1 MISPSQL
8 SNSQNLG
15 ELVRPFTNQRGR
27 TPRGITDA
35 TRAGASSVPAA
46 RPGGGGGGGT
56 ERGPRRDAN
65 VPGAA
70 AAAGG
75 VAVASGGG
83 TPRARKWLSA
93 RLAVEPFVT
102 LAR

>member
-1 MISPSQL
+1 MDFHAKMAASELLTQRQGPSIAQLLDQNMISPSQL

-46 RPGGGGGGGT
+46 RPG
-56 ERGPRRDAN
+56 
-65 VPGAA
+65 
-70 AAAGG
+70 
-75 VAVASGGG
+75 
-83 TPRARKWLSA
+83 
-93 RLAVEPFVT
+93 
-102 LAR
+102 